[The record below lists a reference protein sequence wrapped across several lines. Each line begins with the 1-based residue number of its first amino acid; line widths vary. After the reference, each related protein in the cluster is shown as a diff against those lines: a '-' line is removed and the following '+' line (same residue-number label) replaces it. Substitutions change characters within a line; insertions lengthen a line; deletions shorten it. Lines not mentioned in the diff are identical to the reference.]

1 MNMKRLSTFLLF
13 LSFFT
18 GMQAQIS
25 WPNGKKAAIVL
36 TYDDGLKSQRDIVM
50 PQLEAKNFRGTFFL
64 YGQVV
69 KDSDVPEWREA
80 SRRGHELGNHSLYH
94 PCLAGTVEVS
104 SSSLCRSLECY
115 SVKDMLTEIGMM
127 NSFLYAI
134 DGKKEHAYAYPCGQ
148 SVAGG
153 EDYSQPLFGSGLAK
167 YCRGASDRHVS
178 EDAETLNRA
187 QVPAYPA
194 KAGCKADELICYV
207 QDVLDKQALG
217 VIVFHGV
224 GGDYLTVDAAEHQKL
239 VDFLA
244 THSDEIWV
252 GTFSEV
258 LDYVAAQAEK

>member
-1 MNMKRLSTFLLF
+1 MNKTVLILLLVCLSVCAA
-13 LSFFT
+13 
-18 GMQAQIS
+18 QAQIS
-25 WPNGKKAAIVL
+25 WPDGKKAAIVL

-50 PQLEAKNFRGTFFL
+50 PQLEAKGFRGTFFL

-80 SRRGHELGNHSLYH
+80 ARRGHELGNHSLFH
-94 PCLAGTVEVS
+94 PCLAGTVETS

-153 EDYSQPLFGSGLAK
+153 EDYSRPLLDSGLVK
-167 YCRGASDRHVS
+167 YCRGAAGRHVV
-178 EDAETLNRA
+178 EDAKTLNFA
-187 QVPAYPA
+187 LIPTLPALT
-194 KAGCKADELICYV
+194 GCKADDLIKYV
-207 QDVLDKQALG
+207 QDALDKHGLG
-217 VIVFHGV
+217 IIVFHGV

-244 THSDEIWV
+244 AHSDEIWV
-252 GTFSEV
+252 GTFSDV
-258 LDYVAAQAEK
+258 LDYVAEQAKK